1 MICLLNLELLDDELM
16 WEILITIQQD
26 QLDLIALKV

>member
-1 MICLLNLELLDDELM
+1 MICLLNLELLDDELK

>member
-1 MICLLNLELLDDELM
+1 MICLLNLELLDDELK

-26 QLDLIALKV
+26 QLHLIALKV